1 MKLEEKEKAVDELV
15 EELKKARG
23 IYLAN
28 FIGLNVAEERKLRQR
43 MRENSL
49 FYKVV
54 KNTVIRFA
62 CEKAGFDPLT
72 EYLVGPTALCF
83 GYDDPL
89 LPSRILK
96 QFSKETTG
104 KLAIKASFLEGRLF
118 DADATKK
125 LANIPS
131 RDVLLSKLATTI
143 SSPVANLALLLRGVL
158 VSFLFVLNGVA
169 KKKGE

>member
-15 EELKKARG
+15 EELKRARG

-28 FIGLNVAEERKLRQR
+28 FIELNVEEERKLRQR

-62 CEKAGFDPLT
+62 CEKAGFDSLT

-89 LPSRILK
+89 LPSKIIQ
-96 QFSKETTG
+96 QFSRETG
-104 KLAIKASFLEGRLF
+104 KLTIKASFLEGNIF

-131 RDVLLSKLATTI
+131 RDALLSKLMATI
-143 SSPVANLALLLRGVL
+143 SSPLTNLSMLLKGILISL
-158 VSFLFVLNGVA
+158 LFALNGVA

>member
-1 MKLEEKEKAVDELV
+1 MKLDEKEKAVDELV
-15 EELKKARG
+15 EELKKAKG
-23 IYLAN
+23 IYFAN
-28 FIGLNVAEERKLRQR
+28 FIGLNVEEERKLRRR

-62 CEKAGFDPLT
+62 CKKAGFGPLT

-89 LPSRILK
+89 LPSKILQ
-96 QFSKETTG
+96 QFSKETG
-104 KLAIKASFLEGRLF
+104 KLVIKASFLEGRLF
-118 DADATKK
+118 DTDATKK
-125 LANIPS
+125 LANIPP
-131 RDVLLSKLATTI
+131 RDVLLSKLAMTI
-143 SSPVANLALLLRGVL
+143 SSPVANLAMLLRGVL
-158 VSFLFVLNGVA
+158 VNFLFVLHGVA